1 MGRAVARHRTRAELL
16 TEAEQALS
24 MRLRGYTDPE
34 ICRTL
39 GFSRATLHRRINLA
53 LEQRINPTVDTYR
66 AEMRER
72 ITLYRRRILD
82 ELARTSTR
90 RLVDPETGEDVV
102 IPAVGPTEVATLL
115 GQLLRT
121 EERLAKLD
129 GLDAPT
135 RVSLESTVDT
145 ELAALAEQLAANDRH
160 TATTP

>member
-53 LEQRINPTVDTYR
+53 LEQRINPTVDAYR
-66 AEMRER
+66 AEQRER
-72 ITLYRRRILD
+72 ITLYRRRLLD
-82 ELARTSTR
+82 ELARTSPRT
-90 RLVDPETGEDVV
+90 LIDADTGEEVLV
-102 IPAVGPTEVATLL
+102 PAVGPLEVASLL
-115 GQLLRT
+115 GRLVQL